1 MPLFSF
7 KRENVQELTL
17 EELPVRSIV
26 PNPNQPRRT
35 FDEDSIMELAASIEQ
50 VGLLQ
55 PLLVRRAGGVYEL
68 IAGERRLRAVMR
80 LGHSTVKCLVDPG
93 VDEASSAIMAV
104 VENLQRQ
111 DLHFFEEAECYAA
124 LLEKLGITQDE
135 LAARIGK
142 SQSFIA
148 NKLRVLRLPPQTRK
162 RIIGAGLSERH
173 ARALLRLRTDD
184 EREAAAEHIAAKGLS
199 VKETEKYVDS
209 LLQARAAI
217 KPRPRMIRIFR
228 DYRLFLNTISAA
240 CEQLRESGLGVSFDQ
255 NELEGGVEILIRVTQ
270 K

>member
-1 MPLFSF
+1 MALFSF
-7 KRENVQELTL
+7 KKENCSELSL

-35 FDEDSIMELAASIEQ
+35 FDESSINELAASIEQ

-68 IAGERRLRAVMR
+68 IAGERRLRAVIK
-80 LGHSTVKCLVDPG
+80 LGHSTVKCLIDPAI
-93 VDEASSAIMAV
+93 DEASSALMAII
-104 VENLQRQ
+104 ENLQRQ
-111 DLHFFEEAECYAA
+111 DLNCFEEAECYAA
-124 LLEKLGITQDE
+124 LLAKLGITQEE
-135 LAARIGK
+135 LAERIGK

-148 NKLRVLRLPPQTRK
+148 NKLRILKLSPPLRK
-162 RIIGAGLSERH
+162 RLIGMGLSERH

-184 EREAAAEHIAAKGLS
+184 EREAAADHIAAKGLS
-199 VKETEKYVDS
+199 VKESEKYVES
-209 LLQARAAI
+209 LLQTRAI

-240 CEQLRESGLGVSFDQ
+240 CEQLKESGLGVAFDQ
-255 NELEGGVEILIRVTQ
+255 RELEGGVEILIRVTQ